1 MVFVLSRAQDKKK
14 IFFRWYMRNRT
25 SDLRIPRSAAL
36 PCIFVFF
43 LCTFFRSY
51 SINKHDAIDTANLSS
66 MQDACHMNLVIDL
79 AHRRVFVVQWQS
91 IGVRIRRSEVRFLMG
106 RNFSLSHARDKTKNI
121 YLLQNIASG
130 HPL

>member
-1 MVFVLSRAQDKKK
+1 MSLTFNRIRERVSFELGKEIEKDGFRLVTSVGQKKN
-14 IFFRWYMRNRT
+14 FFRWYMRNRT

-79 AHRRVFVVQWQS
+79 AHRRVFVVQW
-91 IGVRIRRSEVRFLMG
+91 
-106 RNFSLSHARDKTKNI
+106 
-121 YLLQNIASG
+121 
-130 HPL
+130 